1 MAEAAAVESGSEH
14 PLAMAVVEKAKEKK
28 LPVPQAESFDAR
40 AGRGVS
46 AVVEGKKYLAGNLA
60 FLQENGLLKKEDMQK
75 TAKQKLESLANEGKT
90 PLLFA
95 KDGELEGIIA
105 VADTVRDS
113 SRSALKQFK
122 EAGLKVVMLTGDNR
136 ITAEAI
142 RKKLDIEEAISEV
155 MPTQKESVIRQLQ
168 EKGHK
173 VAMVGD
179 GINDAPA
186 LTRADV
192 GIAIGA
198 GTDIAIDSADVVLMK
213 DSLVDVATAIDL
225 SKSVIRNI
233 RMNLFWA
240 FFYNILGIPV
250 AAGVLYPAF
259 GLRLSPMIGSAA
271 MSLSSVCVV
280 TNALR
285 LRFFKGRTTDITAFD
300 QLEAISAPGSQQ
312 PSTVKKQLLTAAQEE
327 SVTQEGPSSQDT
339 IKPEKERNGQEKLSG
354 KGESEM
360 EKVITVEGMMCAH
373 CQMHVQKALAAVE
386 GVQEAN
392 VDLEAKKA
400 TVKLSADVADDTL
413 KKAVEDA
420 GYTAV
425 DCVTR

>member
-1 MAEAAAVESGSEH
+1 
-14 PLAMAVVEKAKEKK
+14 
-28 LPVPQAESFDAR
+28 
-40 AGRGVS
+40 
-46 AVVEGKKYLAGNLA
+46 
-60 FLQENGLLKKEDMQK
+60 
-75 TAKQKLESLANEGKT
+75 
-90 PLLFA
+90 
-95 KDGELEGIIA
+95 
-105 VADTVRDS
+105 
-113 SRSALKQFK
+113 
-122 EAGLKVVMLTGDNR
+122 
-136 ITAEAI
+136 
-142 RKKLDIEEAISEV
+142 
-155 MPTQKESVIRQLQ
+155 
-168 EKGHK
+168 
-173 VAMVGD
+173 MVGD

-250 AAGVLYPAF
+250 AAGLLYPAF
-259 GLRLSPMIGSAA
+259 NLRLSPMIGSAA

-285 LRFFKGRTTDITAFD
+285 LRFFKGKTADITASD
-300 QLEAISAPGSQQ
+300 QPEAISPPESQQ
-312 PSTVKKQLLTAAQEE
+312 PSSFEKQTLTAAQENPIRWE
-327 SVTQEGPSSQDT
+327 ESTAQEYSVSQKRNATQEDSVTGGKPSGQDT
-339 IKPEKERNGQEKLSG
+339 IKQEKERNGQEKLSG

-413 KKAVEDA
+413 MKAVEDA

-425 DCVTR
+425 DCVTK